1 MDRLHLGDFDSS
13 QEAKFH
19 FRFFT
24 SMSRRPVFSE
34 TRDLRVSL
42 ALIKVIQEDV
52 LRALG
57 MLIES
62 SWPSLARTL
71 RKTMW
76 FFAKMPKINNF
87 LVNMHLRGRWK
98 SLLALLAI
106 WKFHTVYYTGWI
118 VGNNSPIGSKM
129 TLWVSRP
136 LNNDHWKIDYV
147 VKFTKS
153 GQTRLRGVPPTW
165 NFACER
171 NFCLRNRKTE
181 GRGVLIN
188 IWRYEVTKPWCTR
201 GTTFSGQKSQKCQ
214 FLSFG

>member
-1 MDRLHLGDFDSS
+1 METEFEVLSCLTIVARSEKAFFFDYGSRYCTCCPVLRRTAFKVWTSKSAYKHALAPTGYTKHRACMFTMDRLHLGDFDSS
-13 QEAKFH
+13 QEANFH

-42 ALIKVIQEDV
+42 ALIKVIQQVV

-76 FFAKMPKINNF
+76 FFAKMLKINNF

-106 WKFHTVYYTGWI
+106 WKFHTV
-118 VGNNSPIGSKM
+118 
-129 TLWVSRP
+129 
-136 LNNDHWKIDYV
+136 
-147 VKFTKS
+147 
-153 GQTRLRGVPPTW
+153 
-165 NFACER
+165 
-171 NFCLRNRKTE
+171 
-181 GRGVLIN
+181 
-188 IWRYEVTKPWCTR
+188 
-201 GTTFSGQKSQKCQ
+201 
-214 FLSFG
+214 